1 MKHVIPQCFAMISS
15 LITTDLHNNVGGK
28 WFVTVGEYQKISSYA
43 DSKMYFMYFRIGQ
56 IAFIVGRF
64 E

>member
-1 MKHVIPQCFAMISS
+1 MISS

-43 DSKMYFMYFRIGQ
+43 DSKMYFIYFRIAQ
-56 IAFIVGRF
+56 IAFIVGRL